1 MMHPNSLAANAIPDK
16 AKQRKLIIALLLK
29 RPGLTRNEIA
39 AHLAAYKIPLSSVCG
54 RVSEMKDDG
63 MLTECGDQIVTH
75 KLADGKTRNSRRS
88 LLKIV
93 NQPEGAQ
100 SLSK

>member
-1 MMHPNSLAANAIPDK
+1 MIHQNSIQANAIPDK

-29 RPGLTRNEIA
+29 QPGLTRNEIA
-39 AHLAAYKIPLSSVCG
+39 AHLAGYKIPLTSVCG

-63 MLTECGDQIVTH
+63 LLTECGDQIVTH
-75 KLADGKTRNSRRS
+75 VLADGKTRNTKRA

-100 SLSK
+100 